1 MNESILNCLR
11 ITLSLHNIYTREMR
25 HTFNKNINEYAHYE
39 VHEDDTLLN
48 YLLNNLKESRSKIKA
63 TLQGRGIKVNG
74 KVVTQ
79 FDFPLTKGTKI
90 DVSKTK
96 RNNDKLKSRYVK
108 IVYEDQ
114 YLVVIEKNI
123 GILSMAAGH
132 RSLNVKAVLDDYF
145 KKTRQRC
152 TAHVVHRLDRDTSGL
167 MIYAKDIDTEQILEH
182 NWHDIVY
189 DRRYVAVVSGEME
202 ESEGTIANWLKDNKA
217 YVTYSS
223 PVDNGGKYAVT
234 HFYVLDRT
242 TEHSLVEYKLETGRK
257 NQIRVHSADMGHPVC
272 GDVKYGNGDD
282 PLHRLCLHAYVLCF
296 THPITG
302 ERMEFDTPV
311 PAQFRHLFK

>member
-1 MNESILNCLR
+1 MYRNSAVNGKNDYAQHRVEQ
-11 ITLSLHNIYTREMR
+11 EMP
-25 HTFNKNINEYAHYE
+25 
-39 VHEDDTLLN
+39 LLEF
-48 YLLNNLKESRSKIKA
+48 LFTAVKESKNKIKL
-63 TLQGRGIKVNG
+63 TLKGRGVKVNG

-79 FDFPLTKGTKI
+79 FDYPLVPGMRVA
-90 DVSKTK
+90 VSRSK
-96 RNNDKLKSRYVK
+96 RNDTFKSRYVK
-108 IVYEDQ
+108 IVYEDRW
-114 YLVVIEKNI
+114 LVVVEKNI

-132 RSLNVKAVLDDYF
+132 SSLNVKSVLDDYF
-145 KKTRQRC
+145 AKSRQKCR
-152 TAHVVHRLDRDTSGL
+152 AHVVHRLDRDTSGL

>member
-1 MNESILNCLR
+1 MTYDSKRGMYAVYTVEEDARLLDWLIANLKG
-11 ITLSLHNIYTREMR
+11 LSR
-25 HTFNKNINEYAHYE
+25 NK
-39 VHEDDTLLN
+39 VKDTLH
-48 YLLNNLKESRSKIKA
+48 
-63 TLQGRGIKVNG
+63 GRGIKVNG
-74 KVVTQ
+74 KIVTQ
-79 FDFPLTKGTKI
+79 FDYPLTRGMKI
-90 DVSKTK
+90 SVSKSK
-96 RNNDKLKSRYVK
+96 KNDTFKSRYVNL
-108 IVYEDQ
+108 VYEDP
-114 YLVVIEKNI
+114 YLVVIEKKP

-132 RSLNVKAVLDDYF
+132 KSLNVKTVLDDYF
-145 KKTRQRC
+145 RQTKQRC

-167 MIYAKDIDTEQILEH
+167 MVYAKDMQTEQTLEH
-182 NWHDIVY
+182 EWHNIVY

-202 ESEGTIANWLKDNKA
+202 EDEGTIANWLKDNKA

-234 HFYVLDRT
+234 HFHVLDRT

-257 NQIRVHSADMGHPVC
+257 NQIRVHSADMNHPVC

-311 PAQFRHLFK
+311 PAAFRHVFNNSFTAK